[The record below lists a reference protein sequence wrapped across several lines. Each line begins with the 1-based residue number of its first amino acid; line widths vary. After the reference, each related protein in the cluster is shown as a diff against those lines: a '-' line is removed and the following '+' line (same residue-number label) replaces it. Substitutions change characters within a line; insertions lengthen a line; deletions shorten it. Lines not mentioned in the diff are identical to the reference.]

1 MNLKPEQNSELT
13 EGKRSRC
20 PGAGGLHYGM
30 GGTGEPRWSVLD
42 HERGYK
48 IVTCIHAIAI
58 HTVVSP
64 SGSVADGGY

>member
-1 MNLKPEQNSELT
+1 
-13 EGKRSRC
+13 
-20 PGAGGLHYGM
+20 M

-42 HERGYK
+42 QERGNR
-48 IVTCIHAIAI
+48 IVTCIHAIAT